1 MRAPPARFQ
10 FQQSSLEPFVYPC
23 ASALKSKSSLSS
35 PRDPRSHTFHHLH
48 HFFRRHHGRVPRC
61 RHCQRSVRRST
72 LHTPLRLLP
81 RQKPVNQ
88 PGSKRVPSPDPV
100 KNLQIL
106 PVLLL
111 IELSIAVTNRAPVIQ
126 RRGFCLPQSR
136 RHHLERIIFHHFCN
150 HLLKSL
156 DFKRGYVL
164 VHPRHFVAQRGRKIL
179 LVP

>member
-88 PGSKRVPSPDPV
+88 PRSKRVPSPDPV

-106 PVLLL
+106 PVLRL
-111 IELSIAVTNRAPVIQ
+111 IQLPISITNRPPVIH
-126 RRGFCLPQSR
+126 RPAFCLPRIPRHPLSWVI
-136 RHHLERIIFHHFCN
+136 RHHHT
-150 HLLKSL
+150 
-156 DFKRGYVL
+156 
-164 VHPRHFVAQRGRKIL
+164 
-179 LVP
+179 